1 MNETDVSGEQLQYRT
16 IPTPYTL
23 YDFKGKLALI
33 TVLEIV
39 NGVEKTRV
47 ASSF

>member
-1 MNETDVSGEQLQYRT
+1 MNEIGVSGGQLEYRT

-23 YDFKGKLALI
+23 YDFKGKWALI

-39 NGVEKTRV
+39 NGVEKTHV